1 MRIEFLITP
10 STVFRKIACKLILV
24 YFWSLW
30 ANWNTI
36 CLIRHN
42 KSILFCCLP
51 PPKKN
56 KRKNERERERG
67 RENEKKRER
76 ERERG
81 TQDYHEEHLHRD
93 PKAR

>member
-1 MRIEFLITP
+1 MRIEFSITP

-24 YFWSLW
+24 YFWSHW

-36 CLIRHN
+36 ER
-42 KSILFCCLP
+42 
-51 PPKKN
+51 
-56 KRKNERERERG
+56 KRE
-67 RENEKKRER
+67 RER

-81 TQDYHEEHLHRD
+81 TQDYHEEHLHRN

>member
-1 MRIEFLITP
+1 MRIEFSITP

-51 PPKKN
+51 PKKT
-56 KRKNERERERG
+56 KEKTRERERG
-67 RENEKKRER
+67 RENEQKERER

-81 TQDYHEEHLHRD
+81 TQDYHEEHLHRN